1 MDPEDDDID
10 EGTGETVEITGST
23 SASDTVDGTEV
34 TIEDDDKAP
43 TGIALSA
50 TVPDNG
56 GTTDTLSEDDD
67 AQTVTV
73 TATVQGDTTW
83 ATSKVVKVVVGSG
96 TATEGT
102 DFKTV
107 DDFDITIPAGSSSA
121 TGTFTLDPE
130 DDDIDEGTGETV
142 EITGSTSASD
152 TVDGTEVT
160 IEDDDKA
167 PTGIALSATVPDNGG
182 TTDTLSEDDDAQT
195 VTVTATVQGDTTWA
209 TSKVVKVVV
218 GSGTATEGTDFKTV
232 DDFDITIPA
241 GSSSATG
248 TFTLDPEDDDIDEG
262 TGETVEITGSTSASD
277 TVDGTEV
284 TIEDDDKAPT
294 GIALSATV
302 PDNGGTTDTL
312 SEDDDAQ
319 TVTVTAT
326 VQGDTTWATS
336 KVVKV
341 VVGSGTATEGTD
353 FKTVDD
359 FDITIPAGSSSATG
373 TFTLDPEDD
382 DIDEGTGETVEITG
396 STSASDTV
404 DGTEVTI
411 EDDDKATGKIT
422 ATDHALSAN
431 EGEEMSFT
439 VRLGEA
445 ASSNVVLKWVTVDGT
460 AGEFDY
466 TQESNGDLTINAGV
480 TLETIT
486 VETNSDE
493 ITEGD
498 ETFTV
503 RLSAPSGL
511 PAGVS
516 ITTAQA
522 TGTIKDKNTSGVSTV
537 PRRPTGRGGDVHGD
551 AGQGGILDVAL
562 KWVTMDGTRGWT
574 TTRRRETETSRSKP
588 ASPRGR
594 SR

>member
-1 MDPEDDDID
+1 M
-10 EGTGETVEITGST
+10 
-23 SASDTVDGTEV
+23 
-34 TIEDDDKAP
+34 
-43 TGIALSA
+43 
-50 TVPDNG
+50 
-56 GTTDTLSEDDD
+56 
-67 AQTVTV
+67 TV

-248 TFTLDPEDDDIDEG
+248 SFTLDPEDDDIDEG

-302 PDNGGTTDTL
+302 PDNGGTTDTTFRGRRRTNGDGDGDGAGRHDL
-312 SEDDDAQ
+312 GH
-319 TVTVTAT
+319 
-326 VQGDTTWATS
+326 VQGC
-336 KVVKV
+336 
-341 VVGSGTATEGTD
+341 EG
-353 FKTVDD
+353 
-359 FDITIPAGSSSATG
+359 GRWLG
-373 TFTLDPEDD
+373 
-382 DIDEGTGETVEITG
+382 
-396 STSASDTV
+396 
-404 DGTEVTI
+404 DG
-411 EDDDKATGKIT
+411 D
-422 ATDHALSAN
+422 
-431 EGEEMSFT
+431 
-439 VRLGEA
+439 
-445 ASSNVVLKWVTVDGT
+445 
-460 AGEFDY
+460 
-466 TQESNGDLTINAGV
+466 
-480 TLETIT
+480 
-486 VETNSDE
+486 
-493 ITEGD
+493 
-498 ETFTV
+498 
-503 RLSAPSGL
+503 
-511 PAGVS
+511 
-516 ITTAQA
+516 
-522 TGTIKDKNTSGVSTV
+522 
-537 PRRPTGRGGDVHGD
+537 GGDGLQDGGRLRHHDSGRVFERDGNVHVG
-551 AGQGGILDVAL
+551 
-562 KWVTMDGTRGWT
+562 
-574 TTRRRETETSRSKP
+574 P
-588 ASPRGR
+588 GR
-594 SR
+594 